1 MPLTTK
7 MIFCFENAADA
18 ATLAASSEA
27 SVDMAVENLQSN
39 LRVDAVW
46 RSVAAGTPGVEEYIE
61 ITLDDSDGVEPV
73 SMLGIVDL
81 NLPAT
86 GTVLIEAWEEGFDVG
101 DPVLSIEKNVFGSAS
116 GFGVGG
122 FGHSGFGG
130 GADQALLSALRPVVL
145 IYLEGWHT
153 YKYWRVTLS
162 DATAT
167 FVQASRLYLG
177 GYWQP
182 ENNFAGGMKRELV
195 SRTPLI
201 ESIGGQEYGD
211 DRRSRVTISAMTKN
225 LREEDAD
232 YLYTKFLEYGVTQPF
247 LVSFR
252 PTDRLEQLL
261 TTLWVRFRTNTI
273 TQQSFDNYDAD
284 ISVLEWL

>member
-1 MPLTTK
+1 MPLSTK
-7 MIFCFENAADA
+7 MIFCFENAADS
-18 ATLAASSEA
+18 ATLEASSEA
-27 SVDMAVENLQSN
+27 SDDMVVANLQSN

-46 RSVAAGTPGVEEYIE
+46 RSVAEETPGVEETID
-61 ITLDDSDGVEPV
+61 ITLDDSDGIEPV

-86 GTVLIEAWEEGFDVG
+86 ALVKIEAWEDAFDDG
-101 DPVLSIEKNVFGSAS
+101 APVLSVEKNVFGSAS

-130 GADQALLSALRPVVL
+130 GADQALVSALRPVVL

-153 YKYWRVTLS
+153 YKFWRVTLS
-162 DATAT
+162 DETAT
-167 FVQASRLYLG
+167 YVQASRLYLG

-195 SRTPLI
+195 SRVPLI

-211 DRRSRVTISAMTKN
+211 DRRSRVAITAVTKT
-225 LREEDAD
+225 LSEEDSD
-232 YLYTKFLEYGVTQPF
+232 YLYTKFLQYGVTQPF
-247 LVSFR
+247 IVSFR

-261 TTLWVRFRTNTI
+261 TTLWVRFRSNTI